1 MSRTKALKAKW
12 SAAEGARN
20 STCSPEAH
28 EIYELAEA
36 LEKALR
42 DLVDAEEEY
51 GDPDNV
57 AVNEAWDKA
66 RRVLDQ

>member
-1 MSRTKALKAKW
+1 MTIRAETGP
-12 SAAEGARN
+12 AADIIESQARRI
-20 STCSPEAH
+20 S
-28 EIYELAEA
+28 ELT
-36 LEKALR
+36 KALR

-66 RRVLDQ
+66 RRVLDE